1 MTGFQSV
8 CLSLLFTG
16 NVALCF
22 LNNAYLTVFKSV
34 RSRNLAKQGKRI
46 GYRKLLSVGCEC

>member
-1 MTGFQSV
+1 MTGFPSV

-22 LNNAYLTVFKSV
+22 LNNAFEAGIFLNKV
-34 RSRNLAKQGKRI
+34 RELDTEN
-46 GYRKLLSVGCEC
+46 Y